1 MDIQDFG
8 GSRSLGS
15 DSDSSPLAILPCP
28 FADASASQDCEES
41 WIVEGSRIA
50 GDLGSWMILPCP
62 SADAPGSLFTIQ
74 DYEESR
80 IAAGSRIVE
89 ESRIS
94 EDLGSWMI
102 LPCPSADAPGS
113 LGAGRPSFPQIK
125 KLPQSESSHGICAP
139 DDWD

>member
-62 SADAPGSLFTIQ
+62 SADAPMSLFTIQ

-80 IAAGSRIVE
+80 IAAGSRIE
-89 ESRIS
+89 

-102 LPCPSADAPGS
+102 LPCSSADAPTS

-125 KLPQSESSHGICAP
+125 KLLLPWDLCAR
-139 DDWD
+139 